1 MRYKG
6 VKYFYLTAKLT
17 ELNKC
22 QNRKSKMLNDF
33 GVSRNVY
40 ILKSKMLNGLG
51 IENGKWIWNGGEK
64 RDRVRFLSLSR
75 W

>member
-22 QNRKSKMLNDF
+22 QNRKSKMLNEF

-40 ILKSKMLNGLG
+40 ILKSKMGNELG
-51 IENGKWIWNGGEK
+51 IEN
-64 RDRVRFLSLSR
+64 
-75 W
+75 